1 MLHSIS
7 ILLALLSWFAPSS
20 PATPCMSI
28 RQPHIAGDST
38 IFQQL
43 KAQLATRQ
51 ALERPEKLYL
61 QVDRTLFRPGET
73 LWFNAYLRNADDL
86 MPALS
91 QILYVELLDPRGS
104 VLQKLNLLAPDGV
117 AAGEFALNA
126 NLPGGLYKIRAY
138 TSWMK
143 NTESSFEREITLQKV
158 VLPNLNL
165 KLEFERKAYG
175 PGDLV
180 DARFDVLGLDN
191 KPLEN
196 KTLRFSAAINGKTIL
211 QNSTQTDA
219 NGRAQVRFDL
229 PKDLDSNDGLL
240 NISLEHKGQT
250 ESISR
255 AIPIVLN
262 KIDLTFFPE
271 GGDWFAGI
279 PTRMAFKALN
289 EFGKPAD
296 VEGTIFNDK
305 AEKVG
310 SFSSYHDG
318 MGAFE
323 MLPQAGATYYAE
335 LTKPFQAG
343 TAVQRF
349 KLPALQNQGLALR
362 LQARAA
368 NELVFNITGTKTGV
382 VHLVGAVQDKLF
394 YFKTI
399 KMSSSGETVRID
411 TKNLPIGIARFTL
424 LDEQKNAQAE
434 RLVFVN
440 RDRGLK
446 VDIKPN
452 KTQYLP
458 REEVQLDIAVHDRIG
473 RPVKGNFSLA
483 VVDEKLLSYA
493 DNKQGHLL
501 ASLLLEQDVKGKI
514 EEPNFYF
521 DDTEPKS
528 EQALDYLLMTQG
540 WRRFGWKKLKKWH
553 GHSFANT
560 PERMEIA
567 GRVIHRN
574 GNPWAG
580 QMVQLFPDGPKIISD
595 KNGFFTFRKADL
607 SKYHSILFGNNQ
619 QYRLIGF
626 QKQIRLIPIEPIK
639 KQAIDTK
646 KQIKS
651 NDKNRP
657 TSDGINPSTVL
668 AGSVSDINGERLIG
682 ASIRIYRGE
691 KWIKSTMTDFSG
703 EYRVNLT
710 SGRFNLVASYIGYSD
725 VKVEDIYILN
735 NRINPLDIE
744 MGENTILYEFDMS
757 SNIPLA
763 IGRIQGVRSNGTS
776 YYIDGIRVQGAPPPM
791 PVTNE
796 DESLVVPE
804 ETLSADKLVD
814 LTQEND
820 FSTNGYAAIKSM
832 ELAKRKYKDDTLG
845 DDAGIVFHNQQVIY
859 HRARSFYTPDYK
871 NDQNPAQR
879 SDFRSTIYW
888 NPAVQTDQYGKA
900 QVRFYTSD
908 AVSNFRATFEGIGNA
923 GQPAHQEIK
932 FFAQKPVELAVK
944 VPESVIAGD
953 TLLLKVVLNNN
964 TTQTLSGTID
974 AALPKNFE
982 IIPAAGQPQNQALQ
996 VAAKSTASVIL
1007 KYVIRPDTAHAGEM
1021 QAMNL
1026 TFKASNGQEDAITQS
1041 IRTYDR
1047 GFPVKMVLAGS
1058 KPQNNWQL
1066 HFNQPVEGTMQA
1078 KLTVYGS
1085 ALNDVIKG
1093 MERMLRQPSGC
1104 FEQVSSSNYPNLLVL
1119 DLLRSTGRAQ
1129 PETESRA
1136 LDLLKDGY
1144 QKLVAYEC
1152 KSGGFDWWGRDPAH
1166 EGLTAYGILEFTDMS
1181 KVFQVDPQLIKRS
1194 VEWLKSR
1201 CDGKGGW
1208 IRRED
1213 WHGWQSNGVI
1223 GAYIAWALCEAGYG
1237 AGFNLEI
1244 EASYNQA
1251 LNTDDAYQLALMANA
1266 LYCLKDPR
1274 AQHLVDVLL
1283 KKQEADG
1290 SWIGNTHS
1298 VMSSSG
1304 QCFRIE
1310 TTALAALALMKNGKT
1325 QGPLQKAMGFITAS
1339 KNEYGYGSTQSTV
1352 LALKA
1357 LVEFAKANQ
1366 NNSESGIM
1374 VVQVDGK
1381 RVIEQP
1387 VSAQSTKNIEL
1398 KGLERYFSSADPEI
1412 EVFFEKMTKAP
1423 TFDLEIQYASRQP
1436 RNAKNCPLQF
1446 ATELEQTQ
1454 AQVGQTVRLRAS
1466 LQNKTADELASPM
1479 MVIGIPA
1486 GLSLQPWQL
1495 KKLMDEKQCD
1505 FYELWDGFAVF
1516 HFERLAASATKNLA
1530 LDLRVEVAGTFEAP
1544 ASQAFLYYDNDQR
1557 VWSKPGRITLAY

>member
-7 ILLALLSWFAPSS
+7 ILILALLSWFAPSS
-20 PATPCMSI
+20 PATPRMSI
-28 RQPHIAGDST
+28 RQPYIAGDST

-73 LWFNAYLRNADDL
+73 LWFNAYLRNAGDL

-91 QILYVELLDPRGS
+91 QILYVELLDPRGA
-104 VLQKLNLLAPDGV
+104 VLQKLNMLAPDGV
-117 AAGEFALNA
+117 AAGEFALHA

-191 KPLEN
+191 KQLGS
-196 KTLRFSAAINGKTIL
+196 KTLHFSAAINGKNIL

-229 PKDLDSNDGLL
+229 PKDLTSSDGLL
-240 NISLEHKGQT
+240 NITLEHKGQT

-262 KIDLTFFPE
+262 KIDLQFFPE

-362 LQARAA
+362 LQARDA
-368 NELVFNITGTKTGV
+368 NELVFNINGTRPGV
-382 VHLVGAVQDKLF
+382 VHLVGAIQDKIF
-394 YFKTI
+394 FFKTI
-399 KMSSSGETVRID
+399 KLTKAGETARID

-434 RLVFVN
+434 RLVFVR

-528 EQALDYLLMTQG
+528 EQAMDFLLMTQG
-540 WRRFGWKKLKKWH
+540 WRRFEWKSVVQAPALVYAH
-553 GHSFANT
+553 T
-560 PERMEIA
+560 QERMEVA
-567 GRVIHRN
+567 GTVVHRN
-574 GNPWAG
+574 GKPWAG
-580 QMVQLFPDGPKIISD
+580 QVVQLYPNGPRVTTDVEGKFAFASPDFTKFTYLSYGNDQYFPLRTYNNKIQLISWKKTTTATKFVSNPSGNGSTIVKGKVIDDQGEPVFAASIAAKQGQKIVLGAISDMEGNFKLELGPGTYVFQTSFTGYRTDIQENINIKKGFVHQLTVCLPEPEYPLDEVVMVQEMRAENSAPGRRVISVD
-595 KNGFFTFRKADL
+595 
-607 SKYHSILFGNNQ
+607 
-619 QYRLIGF
+619 
-626 QKQIRLIPIEPIK
+626 QIRNVP
-639 KQAIDTK
+639 TK
-646 KQIKS
+646 SI
-651 NDKNRP
+651 NATVATTAP
-657 TSDGINPSTVL
+657 TEDEKEVL
-668 AGSVSDINGERLIG
+668 ALDDQIVPEVL
-682 ASIRIYRGE
+682 
-691 KWIKSTMTDFSG
+691 
-703 EYRVNLT
+703 
-710 SGRFNLVASYIGYSD
+710 
-725 VKVEDIYILN
+725 VEDRVKIAKDELGRAGVAAKPRADAKRRQAAN
-735 NRINPLDIE
+735 
-744 MGENTILYEFDMS
+744 DM
-757 SNIPLA
+757 
-763 IGRIQGVRSNGTS
+763 
-776 YYIDGIRVQGAPPPM
+776 YIDGERVAPM
-791 PVTNE
+791 TYYR
-796 DESLVVPE
+796 
-804 ETLSADKLVD
+804 T
-814 LTQEND
+814 
-820 FSTNGYAAIKSM
+820 
-832 ELAKRKYKDDTLG
+832 
-845 DDAGIVFHNQQVIY
+845 
-859 HRARSFYTPDYK
+859 RSFYTPDYK

-908 AVSNFRATFEGIGNA
+908 AVSNFRATLEGIGNA

-944 VPESVIAGD
+944 IPESVIAGD

-964 TTQTLSGTID
+964 TAQTLSGNID

-982 IIPAAGQPQNQALQ
+982 AIPAGGQPHDQALQ
-996 VAAKSTASVIL
+996 VAAKSTSSVIL

-1047 GFPVKMVLAGS
+1047 GFPVKMVLSGS

-1093 MERMLRQPSGC
+1093 MERMLRQPNGC

-1136 LDLLKDGY
+1136 MDLLKDGY

-1152 KSGGFDWWGRDPAH
+1152 KRGGFDWWGRDPAH

-1181 KVFQVDPQLIKRS
+1181 KVFQVDQQLIKRS
-1194 VEWLKSR
+1194 VDWLKSR
-1201 CDGKGGW
+1201 RDGKGGW

-1223 GAYIAWALCEAGYG
+1223 GAYIAWALSEAGYG
-1237 AGFNLEI
+1237 AAFNREI
-1244 EASYNQA
+1244 EVSYNQA
-1251 LNTDDAYQLALMANA
+1251 LNTDDDYQLALMANA

-1274 AQHLVDVLL
+1274 AQHLVDILL
-1283 KKQEADG
+1283 KKQAEDG

-1310 TTALAALALMKNGKT
+1310 TTALAALALLKNGQT
-1325 QGPLQKAMGFITAS
+1325 QGSLQKAMGFITAS

-1366 NNSESGIM
+1366 NNSESGVM

-1381 RVIEQP
+1381 RVMEQP

-1454 AQVGQTVRLRAS
+1454 AQVGQTVRLRAT

-1516 HFERLAASATKNLA
+1516 HFERLAAHTTKNLA
-1530 LDLRVEVAGTFEAP
+1530 LDLRVDLAGTFEAP
-1544 ASQAFLYYDNDQR
+1544 ASQAFLYYENDQR
-1557 VWSKPGRITLAY
+1557 VWSKPGMVKISY

>member
-20 PATPCMSI
+20 PATPCISI
-28 RQPHIAGDST
+28 RQPYIAGDST

-51 ALERPEKLYL
+51 ALEQPEKLYL
-61 QVDRTLFRPGET
+61 QIDRTLFRPGET
-73 LWFNAYLRNADDL
+73 LWFNAYLRNAGDL

-117 AAGEFALNA
+117 AAGDFALNA

-196 KTLRFSAAINGKTIL
+196 KTLRFSTAINGKTIL

-229 PKDLDSNDGLL
+229 PKDLTSNDGLL
-240 NISLEHKGQT
+240 NITLEHKGQT
-250 ESISR
+250 ESISM

-271 GGDWFAGI
+271 GGDWFPGI

-368 NELVFNITGTKTGV
+368 NELVFNINGTRPGV
-382 VHLVGAVQDKLF
+382 VHLVGAVQDKIF
-394 YFKTI
+394 FFKTI
-399 KMSSSGETVRID
+399 KLTRAGETARID
-411 TKNLPIGIARFTL
+411 TKNLPVGIARFTL

-440 RDRGLK
+440 RDRGLN

-521 DDTEPKS
+521 DEKESKS
-528 EQALDYLLMTQG
+528 EQALDFLLMTQG
-540 WRRFGWKKLKKWH
+540 WRRFEWKSVPQAPAPVYAH
-553 GHSFANT
+553 AQ
-560 PERMEIA
+560 ERMEVA
-567 GRVIHRN
+567 GTVVHRN
-574 GNPWAG
+574 GKPWAG
-580 QMVQLFPDGPKIISD
+580 QVVQLYPNGPRVTTDVQGKFSFNKPDFTKFTYLSYGNDQYFPLRTYHNKIQLVSWKKTATASKFVSYRSGDGSTIVKGKITDDQGEPLFAVTVAAMRGQKIVKGAVSDAEGNFKMELSPGNYDFKTSFTGYKSDIQENINIKKGFVNKLTVCMPEPEYPLDEVVMVQEMRAEDRTPGRRVIS
-595 KNGFFTFRKADL
+595 AD
-607 SKYHSILFGNNQ
+607 
-619 QYRLIGF
+619 
-626 QKQIRLIPIEPIK
+626 QIRNLPTK
-639 KQAIDTK
+639 SVNAIVATTA
-646 KQIKS
+646 
-651 NDKNRP
+651 P
-657 TSDGINPSTVL
+657 TEDEKEVL
-668 AGSVSDINGERLIG
+668 ALDDQIVQEVLVEDKVKIAKDELGRAGVAGKPMADAKRRQAAVEMYMDGERV
-682 ASIRIYRGE
+682 
-691 KWIKSTMTDFSG
+691 TQQT
-703 EYRVNLT
+703 
-710 SGRFNLVASYIGYSD
+710 
-725 VKVEDIYILN
+725 
-735 NRINPLDIE
+735 
-744 MGENTILYEFDMS
+744 
-757 SNIPLA
+757 
-763 IGRIQGVRSNGTS
+763 
-776 YYIDGIRVQGAPPPM
+776 YY
-791 PVTNE
+791 
-796 DESLVVPE
+796 
-804 ETLSADKLVD
+804 
-814 LTQEND
+814 
-820 FSTNGYAAIKSM
+820 
-832 ELAKRKYKDDTLG
+832 
-845 DDAGIVFHNQQVIY
+845 
-859 HRARSFYTPDYK
+859 RARSFYTPDYK

-964 TTQTLSGTID
+964 TTQTLSGNVD
-974 AALPKNFE
+974 AVLPKNFE
-982 IIPAAGQPQNQALQ
+982 VIPAGGQPHDQGLQ
-996 VAAKSTASVIL
+996 VAAKSTSSVIL

-1047 GFPVKMVLAGS
+1047 GFPVKMVLSGS

-1136 LDLLKDGY
+1136 MGLLKDGY
-1144 QKLVAYEC
+1144 HKLVAYEC

-1181 KVFQVDPQLIKRS
+1181 KVFQVDQQLIKRS

-1201 CDGKGGW
+1201 RDGKGGW

-1237 AGFNLEI
+1237 AAFNLEI

-1283 KKQEADG
+1283 KKQDADG
-1290 SWIGNTHS
+1290 SWMGNTHS

-1398 KGLERYFSSADPEI
+1398 KGLERYFSSTDPEI

-1454 AQVGQTVRLRAS
+1454 AQVGQTVRLRAT

-1495 KKLMDEKQCD
+1495 KKLMDEKECD

-1557 VWSKPGRITLAY
+1557 VWSKPGMLKISY